1 MSPIWKRKPVV
12 GVGIGVGILGAFALA
27 LRHRSRHADRGR
39 IPDEISPAIFA
50 TRVANTSLGDFVYH
64 VCGSG
69 MPLVFLH
76 GMFLGASSYE
86 WSKVYTRFAMDRE
99 VIAPDLIGYGES
111 ERPST
116 PLDPDEH
123 VQSLAEF
130 LRSVCPH
137 RPAILVAS
145 GLTSQVALLLAAKH
159 PELIARLILFLPTR
173 LQDSSQAQTMG
184 LVSGSMIPGVG
195 RFIYHRHTSRPPFIR
210 TWLSRTGY
218 SNAEN
223 LAEETVEVL
232 ASSSQQYGAE
242 HAILGLLKN
251 RKKYDASRRL
261 SDIMAPAHILWPARA
276 PAFPLSE
283 ATTLVRQLP
292 KTSLEVLND
301 CSAFAPMETPGILVR
316 SLTHWLDGDLAEN
329 LPA

>member
-1 MSPIWKRKPVV
+1 
-12 GVGIGVGILGAFALA
+12 
-27 LRHRSRHADRGR
+27 
-39 IPDEISPAIFA
+39 
-50 TRVANTSLGDFVYH
+50 
-64 VCGSG
+64 
-69 MPLVFLH
+69 
-76 GMFLGASSYE
+76 
-86 WSKVYTRFAMDRE
+86 
-99 VIAPDLIGYGES
+99 
-111 ERPST
+111 
-116 PLDPDEH
+116 
-123 VQSLAEF
+123 
-130 LRSVCPH
+130 
-137 RPAILVAS
+137 LVAS

-210 TWLSRTGY
+210 AWLSRTGY

-251 RKKYDASRRL
+251 RKKYDASPRL
-261 SDIMAPAHILWPARA
+261 SDILAPAHILWPARA
-276 PAFPLSE
+276 PAFPLAE
-283 ATTLVRQLP
+283 ATTLVRQLS